1 MRERDTVDS
10 YQNPGQYAIISEG
23 LYIPGY
29 QLQLGGLLPW
39 AVTIYRVLALE
50 CRVAVVRL

>member
-1 MRERDTVDS
+1 MAERGPVYS
-10 YQNPGQYAIISEG
+10 YQNPGQYAIISEV

-39 AVTIYRVLALE
+39 AVTIYRILALE
-50 CRVAVVRL
+50 CRVGVVRL

>member
-1 MRERDTVDS
+1 MAEKGSVNS
-10 YQNPGQYAIISEG
+10 YQNPGQYAIISEV
-23 LYIPGY
+23 LYIPCY

>member
-1 MRERDTVDS
+1 MAERGTVYS
-10 YQNPGQYAIISEG
+10 YQNPGQYAIISEV

-39 AVTIYRVLALE
+39 AVTIYRILALE
-50 CRVAVVRL
+50 CRVGVVRL